1 MSKYTKT
8 STSSPVTLLTSST
21 PEDTGIINSVHITN
35 ESVDTSNTVSLS
47 LSAVDSSVSLDGV
60 YIIKNVNIP
69 FGTTL
74 VLDSVP
80 NFNIQQYNL
89 KLDCTTASA
98 GSGLTVIIN

>member
-8 STSSPVTLLTSST
+8 STSSPVILLTSSA
-21 PEDTGIINSVHITN
+21 PEDTGIINSIHITN

-47 LSAVDSSVSLDGV
+47 LSAVDSNISLDDV
-60 YIIKNVNIP
+60 YIIRNVNIP

-74 VLDSVP
+74 VLDNIP

-89 KLDCTTASA
+89 KLDCTTT
-98 GSGLTVIIN
+98 GNSGLTVIIN

>member
-8 STSSPVTLLTSST
+8 STSSPVTLLTRDS
-21 PEDTGIINSVHITN
+21 PEDTGIINSIHITN

-47 LSAVDSSVSLDGV
+47 LSAVDSSISLDGV

-74 VLDSVP
+74 VLDNVP
-80 NFNIQQYNL
+80 NFNIQQYSL
-89 KLDCTTASA
+89 KLYCTTGGS
-98 GSGLTVIIN
+98 SGLTVIIN